1 MCILV
6 VGSRKNHFIK
16 ADYRERYIIEDEH
29 AIPNIDV
36 KNSLYCELTGM
47 YYLWKHGNDEI
58 VGLEHYRT
66 YFWKDGHL
74 LDKFQIES
82 ALRIR

>member
-6 VGSRKNHFIK
+6 VGSRKNHFIR

-29 AIPNIDV
+29 TIPNIDV

-47 YYLWKHGNDEI
+47 YYLWKYNKDQI
-58 VGLEHYRT
+58 V
-66 YFWKDGHL
+66 
-74 LDKFQIES
+74 
-82 ALRIR
+82 RIRTL